1 MYPGMWSI
9 RFWVQWES
17 SEARGQGELGSGLG
31 TITQEMAEGY
41 LSTRLEFLVS
51 SKVESS
57 IIVLVLLVIKPLLS
71 WTLRSVSVQ
80 PNKILCNTVCFI
92 LMWARLCAR
101 CWGFSDKK
109 QGRQAYEKVIRIQSA
124 KHCDR

>member
-1 MYPGMWSI
+1 M
-9 RFWVQWES
+9 QWGG
-17 SEARGQGELGSGLG
+17 SEARGRGELGSGLG
-31 TITQEMAEGY
+31 TITEEHEVGV
-41 LSTRLEFLVS
+41 LVS

-57 IIVLVLLVIKPLLS
+57 IIVLILLVIKPMLS

-80 PNKILCNTVCFI
+80 PNKILHNIVCFI

-101 CWGFSDKK
+101 CWGFSDEK